1 MANPNLINVTDIRG
15 NTAYVLPS
23 VTTAGQTN
31 WTHNGTTALTGLTPA
46 ANSVNKI
53 NSIVV
58 TNLTGSN
65 ASLYVSIAN
74 NATWGSGTA
83 YYIAYNI
90 TVPPTSSIIVTDRT
104 NYFYVTEN
112 QSVGVQSG
120 TASALSF
127 VASFEVIT

>member
-1 MANPNLINVTDIRG
+1 MANPNLAVATAIRG
-15 NTAYVLPS
+15 NTAYIAPS
-23 VTTAGQTN
+23 STAAGQTG

-90 TVPPTSSIIVTDRT
+90 TVPPTASIIVTDRT
-104 NYFYVTEN
+104 NCFYVTEN
-112 QSVGVQSG
+112 QSVGVQTS